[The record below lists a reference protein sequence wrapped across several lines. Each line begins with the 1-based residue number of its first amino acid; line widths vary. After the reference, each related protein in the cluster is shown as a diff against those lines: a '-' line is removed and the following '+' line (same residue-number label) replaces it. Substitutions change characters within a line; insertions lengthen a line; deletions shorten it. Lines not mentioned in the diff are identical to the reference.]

1 MDGDTLLSEDR
12 SFPYSDKD
20 IELICG
26 SLVTIRKGTLQV
38 IHLTVKEFLRS
49 RHPTDG
55 SAFSGFLVDPGHG
68 SLRLTLVC
76 LQCIATNAEPL
87 VDLESKAPQIDWA
100 LDTDAVDRCQARA
113 PLLEYASFFW
123 LVHLIDC
130 KTNDLLEII
139 PTFHKAFNSPATFSW
154 VELCMASQPDSTL
167 RLLVG
172 IDEVRDKFYGA
183 KQDPWPRKKDSSQF
197 LASWCIAMSR
207 VFEEYGAIF
216 VRRPWEIYFIDLR
229 DIFSADPSLRKLW
242 QKYGES
248 RLREKDLHLNG
259 YRAPRTSQEK
269 PQPRLQL
276 QQSLHVESFDRKSVF
291 LVHDEG
297 RHIYIW
303 GETLIRADEQCI
315 CVQHD
320 ETGHRLP
327 PAEDFSGEP
336 DTKWRLINNEMS
348 PNGRYLALVYGAEPD
363 SSMVRFSTLTIVW
376 QIDENMSF
384 KRRMSRDPWARVVF
398 SHAHKSDLF
407 INSSRAAI
415 FKDDRHCVTPSGMLD
430 LFTGSR
436 RPLPDDLLNRIG
448 PPSFYSCNG
457 DYLFASGTYNF
468 EPSEDNPIQAKRVD
482 PFEPSQSVG
491 FSWADKRRHLVDVSP
506 TGRYLVLGRQPG
518 IAYLDDVEEDILYLY
533 DTDHKETIELR
544 LPEPLNYWRG
554 KFHFSRH
561 ETRIIAFLAGWPT
574 GLGVMIWD
582 CLATAPR
589 LTSYAKVDLVPVP
602 QPHQIYVHKAATS
615 AVMVTETR
623 SIQRIELGDEI
634 KFLDANKVIDD
645 YPRRL
650 STISRDCSHWASVS
664 YGRKGGKLQ
673 IIDLT
678 SPDALARQFDLDWSQ
693 SDIPRFLAQ
702 RTTSPLIKFS
712 PDLRVLIINAEVFDI
727 TTVQGNERSERL
739 ILTPFTIE
747 ALPTLLESHWYQIP
761 SWSRDCHISPCNSY
775 VIYVGRGEQWG
786 NRYSS
791 ALLLYRIDLQ
801 KRTSARLET
810 VVPEG
815 SISLNAS
822 FHPSLPL
829 MVMSYGSPAATELK
843 DIQKGPPSL
852 RLAVFDLKS
861 LELTA
866 LEIPK
871 GQITEA
877 IAE

>member
-55 SAFSGFLVDPGHG
+55 SAFSGLLVDPEHG

-154 VELCMASQPDSTL
+154 VEMCMASQPDSTL

-172 IDEVRDKFYGA
+172 IDEVRDKFYCS
-183 KQDPWPRKKDSSQF
+183 KQDPWPRKEDSSQF

-248 RLREKDLHLNG
+248 HLREKDLHLNG
-259 YRAPRTSQEK
+259 YRAPRPSQEK

-276 QQSLHVESFDRKSVF
+276 QQSLHFESFGQESVF

-303 GETLIRADEQCI
+303 GETFIRADKQCI

-336 DTKWRLINNEMS
+336 DQKWGLMDHEMS
-348 PNGRYLALVYGAEPD
+348 PNDRYLALVYRAEPGIP
-363 SSMVRFSTLTIVW
+363 MARFSILTIVW

-384 KRRMSRDPWARVVF
+384 EKRMNCDPWARVVF
-398 SHAHKSDLF
+398 SHTYKSVQF
-407 INSSRAAI
+407 YNSSRAAM
-415 FKDDRHCVTPSGMLD
+415 FKDDRHCITPSGMLD
-430 LFTGSR
+430 LLTGSR
-436 RPLPDDLLNRIG
+436 RSLPDGLLEGKYLSRL
-448 PPSFYSCNG
+448 FYSCNG
-457 DYLFASGTYNF
+457 HFLFASEIYDF
-468 EPSEDNPIQAKRVD
+468 ELCENNPIQARRID
-482 PFEPSQSVG
+482 PFEPSQSVD
-491 FSWADKRRHLVDVSP
+491 FSWGDKRRHLVDVSP
-506 TGRYLVLGRQPG
+506 TGRYLVLGVVPYRG
-518 IAYLDDVEEDILYLY
+518 DVEDTLYLY
-533 DTDHKETIELR
+533 DTDYKETIELR
-544 LPEPLNYWRG
+544 LPEPLGYWRG

-561 ETRIIAFLAGWPT
+561 ETRIVTFLFGRRT
-574 GLGVMIWD
+574 GLSVMIWD

-589 LTSYAKVDLVPVP
+589 LTSYAKEDLVPVI

-615 AVMVTETR
+615 AVMVTDTR

-645 YPRRL
+645 YPHRL
-650 STISRDCSHWASVS
+650 STISRDCTHWALVS

-673 IIDLT
+673 IMDLT
-678 SPDALARQFDLDWSQ
+678 SPDAPTRHFDLDWSQ
-693 SDIPRFLAQ
+693 SDIPRGLAQ
-702 RTTSPLIKFS
+702 GTNLPINFS
-712 PDLRVLIINAEVFDI
+712 PDLRVLIINAEVFEI
-727 TTVQGNERSERL
+727 TTVQGDQRSDRL

-775 VIYVGRGEQWG
+775 VIYVMNQRDHWES
-786 NRYSS
+786 RYGDSS
-791 ALLLYRIDLQ
+791 DLLLYRIDLQ

-810 VVPEG
+810 VLPER
-815 SISLNAS
+815 SIYMDAS

-829 MVMSYGSPAATELK
+829 MVMSYASPTATELK
-843 DIQKGPPSL
+843 DIQRGTPSL
-852 RLAVFDLKS
+852 RLAVFDLES

-871 GQITEA
+871 GQTTEA